1 MRNALAI
8 SVFAASSLLLAGP
21 VYAAKVFQARTS
33 ATTPLSATVNDLT
46 TVLQIAIPAGRWVI
60 QAKTQAVNFGT
71 LETVRCQLFKG
82 TTSLDGSGT
91 NVGSTD
97 GLPFVAMLV
106 NQAVTKTTTTTI
118 ISFKC
123 THTEG
128 TQSGLFLDPGSS
140 LIIEEVVP

>member
-1 MRNALAI
+1 MRKALAI
-8 SVFAASSLLLAGP
+8 SIFAASSLLLAGP
-21 VYAAKVFQARTS
+21 VYAEKVFQARTS
-33 ATTPLSATVNDLT
+33 AATPLSATVDELT

-60 QAKTQAVNFGT
+60 QAKTQAVNFGI

-97 GLPFVAMLV
+97 GLPFVAMLF
-106 NQAVTKTTTTTI
+106 NQAVTRTTTTTI

-123 THTEG
+123 NHTEG
-128 TQSGLFLDPGSS
+128 NLAGIYLDPGSS